1 MKSTYKVRI
10 NYQQICKLLSIS
22 PVELRG
28 LMLNDLSFPKPLQ
41 AGTVNQ
47 PTLFSYADIIRW
59 YKQKQTALQLQGKYK
74 QA

>member
-1 MKSTYKVRI
+1 
-10 NYQQICKLLSIS
+10 
-22 PVELRG
+22 
-28 LMLNDLSFPKPLQ
+28 MLNDLSFPKPLQ